1 MPWYDYQ
8 CRSCD
13 HEFTE
18 TLVMA
23 DRDKPTRRKCP
34 DCGRKTVSKL
44 IGNVMMGDS
53 AHLETMGSKPDE
65 SYREVVSR
73 INETSGIKGTRYE
86 VQDRISEKSKNFRKF
101 NTDYDIKKEVGDR
114 LK

>member
-8 CRSCD
+8 CRSCE

-18 TLVMA
+18 SLMMA

-34 DCGRKTVSKL
+34 ECGRKTVSKL
-44 IGNVMMGDS
+44 IGNVYRVDATTIGVNQNDS
-53 AHLETMGSKPDE
+53 T
-65 SYREVVSR
+65 YTEVISR
-73 INETSGIKGTRYE
+73 INEGQKIKGTRYE
-86 VQDRISEKSKNFRKF
+86 LHAAQTERHKSLKHLDR
-101 NTDYDIKKEVGDR
+101 YGIKKEVGDR